1 MSGKKKSLTFTAWIC
16 DLSKGVVTCV
26 ALATNHTGPTLALAC
41 LWVTWPW
48 EGTHWVAVT
57 WQAGVRAPRMVM
69 KLLDRKADTS
79 EVCMRRHT
87 YQTQMNVKCHSAK
100 NSVSDYIT
108 TCIRARFIQWQKM
121 GHMITYNRDMNTR
134 AAIYAWCVNQLEL
147 AIVCETCMRIYCIH
161 TAVWEK
167 NDGAVTLFHSLIT
180 PSI

>member
-1 MSGKKKSLTFTAWIC
+1 MSEKIIISTLTFTAWIC

-41 LWVTWPW
+41 LWVAWPR

-79 EVCMRRHT
+79 RECMRRHT
-87 YQTQMNVKCHSAK
+87 YQTQTNLKCHSAK

-121 GHMITYNRDMNTR
+121 GHGYNRDMNTR
-134 AAIYAWCVNQLEL
+134 AWCVNELEL
-147 AIVCETCMRIYCIH
+147 AIVCETFMRIYI
-161 TAVWEK
+161 AFW
-167 NDGAVTLFHSLIT
+167 
-180 PSI
+180 